1 MKDEKNLLLDEIYKK
16 QQENAKAKVA
26 GLKEPHS
33 AKSIE
38 VMWQSHKG
46 TTLSQSPNCSS
57 EIRFASSF
65 AKTDFKRLTENEATK
80 WTGTHWQ
87 TVAPFELK
95 SLAYEWLKKNAE
107 GEAKKSKADS
117 CATCVLYELE
127 KIETAVSNHIPFTNA
142 YLEIHEAEI
151 DFGFKYRA
159 PDRLSNLQYCIP
171 TELNMSAADAVYYVP
186 EPVPQTSLFAKFLSV
201 SLPDLGTQQ
210 ILQEFIGSTLLAD
223 TRYQTA
229 AFFIG
234 EGRNG
239 KGVMMR
245 LAKALHR
252 QTAAMLLNKL
262 QDFGLQGL
270 VGASLALVDEAPKSG
285 VNEQVLKSL
294 IAGESVM
301 VDRKH
306 MTPLT
311 FAPTAKWII
320 SANHIPKFTDH
331 SEGFWR
337 RWIVIP
343 FDVQIDQKEVQSNLA
358 ERIIKEELHIVANWA
373 LAGLQRLLSRGRFQ
387 TSEEMPQ
394 AVLKAI
400 GRAKSESDAVKG
412 WIDDQEVK
420 TTTKAIEWTEKNAL
434 YAEFKDWC
442 EDQGKHPVAQA
453 EFYKRLQRILNG
465 VEERREQRGGKR
477 ERLVNITLQNEKIEV
492 PEF

>member
-1 MKDEKNLLLDEIYKK
+1 MKDENKFEGQIDPSKLRTEIYKK
-16 QQENAKAKVA
+16 QKENADAKAA
-26 GLKEPHS
+26 GLKEPHNS
-33 AKSIE
+33 KIIE
-38 VMWQSHKG
+38 EMWQLHNG
-46 TTLSQSPNCSS
+46 TKPSQNQSPNSS
-57 EIRFASSF
+57 AEMRFASSF
-65 AKTDFKRLTENEATK
+65 EKSDFKRLTENEATK

-127 KIETAVSNHIPFTNA
+127 KIEAAASNHIPFTNS
-142 YLEIHEAEI
+142 YLEIHETEI

-186 EPVPQTSLFAKFLSV
+186 EPVPQESLFAKFLNV
-201 SLPDLGTQQ
+201 SLPDQGTQK

-262 QDFGLQGL
+262 EDFGLQGL

-301 VDRKH
+301 AHD
-306 MTPLT
+306 P
-311 FAPTAKWII
+311 
-320 SANHIPKFTDH
+320 ANFCTNCKMDHLSKPHPKIH
-331 SEGFWR
+331 
-337 RWIVIP
+337 
-343 FDVQIDQKEVQSNLA
+343 
-358 ERIIKEELHIVANWA
+358 
-373 LAGLQRLLSRGRFQ
+373 
-387 TSEEMPQ
+387 
-394 AVLKAI
+394 
-400 GRAKSESDAVKG
+400 
-412 WIDDQEVK
+412 
-420 TTTKAIEWTEKNAL
+420 
-434 YAEFKDWC
+434 
-442 EDQGKHPVAQA
+442 
-453 EFYKRLQRILNG
+453 
-465 VEERREQRGGKR
+465 
-477 ERLVNITLQNEKIEV
+477 
-492 PEF
+492 